1 MRLLSC
7 QDLSEP
13 GVGLAVIPGSHNS
26 KMALPSDL
34 DGQDYLPIA
43 QELCA
48 KPGTAILSAPLFA
61 TAVLSCPAAAC
72 PAVAQGYKDLSC

>member
-13 GVGLAVIPGSHNS
+13 GVGQLSVIPGSHNS

-48 KPGTAILSAPLFA
+48 KPGTAILSATLFA
-61 TAVLSCPAAAC
+61 TAVLSCP
-72 PAVAQGYKDLSC
+72 VLSGSRLPGSGKRW

>member
-1 MRLLSC
+1 MG
-7 QDLSEP
+7 Q
-13 GVGLAVIPGSHNS
+13 LAVIPGSHNS

-61 TAVLSCPAAAC
+61 TAVLSCPAVAC
-72 PAVAQGYKDLSC
+72 SAVAKCGEDMSC

>member
-1 MRLLSC
+1 MG
-7 QDLSEP
+7 Q
-13 GVGLAVIPGSHNS
+13 LAVIPGSHNS

-48 KPGTAILSAPLFA
+48 KPGTAILSATLFA
-61 TAVLSCPAAAC
+61 TAVLSCPVRQ
-72 PAVAQGYKDLSC
+72 PPVRQWQT

>member
-13 GVGLAVIPGSHNS
+13 GVGQLAVIPGSHNS

-48 KPGTAILSAPLFA
+48 KPGTAILSAPTTPVA
-61 TAVLSCPAAAC
+61 TDTLC
-72 PAVAQGYKDLSC
+72 KWIL